1 MAAEELIAHFDEN
14 PPKGEMVLMVSP
26 PEEID
31 REKIDTD
38 ALLREK
44 LGLIPLKTAVK
55 EVVELT
61 GMNKNDVYA
70 QALKIKNENL

>member
-1 MAAEELIAHFDEN
+1 
-14 PPKGEMVLMVSP
+14 MVSP

>member
-1 MAAEELIAHFDEN
+1 MARRKSLLPHFDEKSA
-14 PPKGEMVLMVSP
+14 PKGEMVLMVSP

-61 GMNKNDVYA
+61 GMNKMMFMRK
-70 QALKIKNENL
+70 L